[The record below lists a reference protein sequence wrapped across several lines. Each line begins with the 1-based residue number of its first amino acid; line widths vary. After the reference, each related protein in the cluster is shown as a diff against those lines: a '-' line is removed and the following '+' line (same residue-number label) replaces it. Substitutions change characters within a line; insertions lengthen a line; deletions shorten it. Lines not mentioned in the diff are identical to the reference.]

1 MALLSSV
8 WVQPFSP
15 FSPALTSTIMSRRH
29 RPLYR
34 SASICISL
42 VGTLTNTAIAVQVL
56 TACQNMKWGEV
67 ESEWAGDSWIQ
78 VADGIKIMCIL
89 LSLYFVSAASICA
102 IGLVGVLR
110 VRLVLFQC
118 LINIFNSWSVQNKAS
133 LVRLYR
139 DYSIADFFFCVLA
152 TLGGSYAAFMSSTRA
167 GICEEFSRHPELM
180 RDMLEMGLNSENCEH
195 WLARAINVLI
205 GAMVVLLV
213 IRVCIIALDD
223 VADLILTGI
232 AAFFTC
238 CIQLL
243 LTAHSSLCS
252 LFIKLLLVVG
262 SSATPFAQWVL
273 GHASTC
279 HSCYTGR

>member
-1 MALLSSV
+1 
-8 WVQPFSP
+8 
-15 FSPALTSTIMSRRH
+15 
-29 RPLYR
+29 
-34 SASICISL
+34 
-42 VGTLTNTAIAVQVL
+42 
-56 TACQNMKWGEV
+56 MKWGEV